1 VSAVYAVVVEVAPEA
16 EARWAP
22 WHADVHMPEVLVQPG
37 FRGGRRWRDV
47 EPAKDGWA
55 RYVTH
60 YDAESVEAIEAYRL
74 SETAAR
80 LRADHDQRFGPVTR
94 VARAVLTGGV
104 ELPIAASG
112 GRR

>member
-1 VSAVYAVVVEVAPEA
+1 MSAVYAVVVEVAPEA
-16 EARWAP
+16 EVRWAP
-22 WHADVHMPEVLVQPG
+22 WHADVHMPEVLAQPG

-60 YDAESVEAIEAYRL
+60 YEAESTEAIEAYRR

-80 LRADHDQRFGPVTR
+80 LRADHDRRFGPVTR
-94 VARAVLTGGV
+94 VSRAVLTGGV
-104 ELPIAASG
+104 ELPVAAG
-112 GRR
+112 GVRR